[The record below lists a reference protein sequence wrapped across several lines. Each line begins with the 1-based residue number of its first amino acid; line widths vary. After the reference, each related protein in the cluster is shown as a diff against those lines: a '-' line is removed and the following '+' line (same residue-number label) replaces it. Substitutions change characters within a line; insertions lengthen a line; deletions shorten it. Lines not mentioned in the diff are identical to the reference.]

1 MTTIAETAIEF
12 NPEVGGIDMM
22 CMDST
27 QLVMQWTFNSPENVL
42 SAYLQPSYFATSNS
56 AASTAGASAASNAN
70 FLRCCALN
78 GVTYKVVDVCLRIP
92 YYTYHDE
99 TAYSIVREI
108 CY

>member
-1 MTTIAETAIEF
+1 
-12 NPEVGGIDMM
+12 MM

-27 QLVMQWTFNSPENVL
+27 QLTMQWLFNNPENVL
-42 SAYLQPSYFATSNS
+42 SAYVQPSYFATGATGGTANS
-56 AASTAGASAASNAN
+56 TGTTPENNAT
-70 FLRCCALN
+70 FLKCCALS
-78 GVTYKVVDVCLRIP
+78 GFDYAVTDVCLRIP